1 MRIHIRDLF
10 ADLPRYVPAVFGA
23 GGFLVSAFSS
33 RFPESWQD
41 IGLYAGIAAAA
52 SGALAAVWHG
62 INKWREWQG
71 CPKLQS
77 HPLVVLVFLLL
88 IAGSVT
94 EYLWF
99 SNALSRKDA
108 TIATKDA
115 TIATLQ
121 DEARATADLG
131 QRRRTEYFEMAEQLA
146 KAQNQLADTR
156 RKQELSQ
163 GGSFFVLDSQHV
175 KMNSNIH
182 ECNKAG
188 QRSFGTV
195 GSSNV
200 EMNYNYDHC

>member
-1 MRIHIRDLF
+1 M
-10 ADLPRYVPAVFGA
+10 
-23 GGFLVSAFSS
+23 
-33 RFPESWQD
+33 
-41 IGLYAGIAAAA
+41 
-52 SGALAAVWHG
+52 
-62 INKWREWQG
+62 WREWRG
-71 CPKLQS
+71 YPKLQS
-77 HPLVVLVFLLL
+77 HPLVVVLFLL
-88 IAGSVT
+88 IAGSVG

-99 SNALSRKDA
+99 STALRAKDA
-108 TIATKDA
+108 TIATKNS

-121 DEARATADLG
+121 DEARATADLS

-146 KAQNQLADTR
+146 KAQNELADTR

-163 GGSFFVLDSQHV
+163 AGSFFVLDSQHV

-182 ECNKAG
+182 ECNKPG